1 VLPIVPVTDEKGP
14 VPPQHRPLSLQL
26 ADPQTDQKPLEAGL
40 KVAERVGA
48 IKEAARRACRFRAFT
63 RRATRF

>member
-1 VLPIVPVTDEKGP
+1 MLPMPFTAYEKGP
-14 VPPQHRPLSLQL
+14 VSPHQPLPMQL

-48 IKEAARRACRFRAFT
+48 IKEAVPDGRRFCT
-63 RRATRF
+63 S